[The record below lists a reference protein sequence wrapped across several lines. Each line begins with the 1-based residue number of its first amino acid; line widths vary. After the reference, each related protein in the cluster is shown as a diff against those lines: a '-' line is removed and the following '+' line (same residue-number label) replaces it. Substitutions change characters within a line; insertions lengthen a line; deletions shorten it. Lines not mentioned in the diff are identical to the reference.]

1 MQDNICV
8 SIICNTYNHEK
19 YIAHALESFLMQKTD
34 FSFEIL
40 VHDDASTDSTPD
52 IIKTYAEKYPD
63 IIKPI
68 LQTEN
73 QFSKGI
79 NVTQV
84 FQYSRAKGK
93 YIAFCEGDDYWID
106 SNKLQFQVDWL
117 QQHPQDI
124 GCVHKYIVV
133 DEDEN
138 IQNIKTFGY
147 YEKEERYTLKD
158 FEEKELPSQLASLV
172 CRNIFRNQGESYP
185 ESFNAVDIQGDIKI
199 YLYLLAHGS
208 IYRLPQTYSAY
219 RFVRKVGGN
228 SWSSRNIGARKG
240 YQNWMAYQE
249 LEKVFRKEYGIEVSL
264 KKRRAAMAAEVVIDC
279 LYHRKGA
286 SWSHAWEVITKQ
298 DDCLSM
304 VAKIAINKINR
315 KIKGKID

>member
-52 IIKTYAEKYPD
+52 IIRAYVEKYPN

-73 QFSKGI
+73 QTTKGVY
-79 NVTQV
+79 VTQA
-84 FQYSRAKGK
+84 FQFSRAKGK

-117 QQHPQDI
+117 EQHPQDI

-147 YEKEERYTLKD
+147 YEKEERYTCL
-158 FEEKELPSQLASLV
+158 
-172 CRNIFRNQGESYP
+172 
-185 ESFNAVDIQGDIKI
+185 
-199 YLYLLAHGS
+199 LYTS
-208 IYRLPQTYSAY
+208 D
-219 RFVRKVGGN
+219 
-228 SWSSRNIGARKG
+228 
-240 YQNWMAYQE
+240 
-249 LEKVFRKEYGIEVSL
+249 
-264 KKRRAAMAAEVVIDC
+264 AADE
-279 LYHRKGA
+279 
-286 SWSHAWEVITKQ
+286 
-298 DDCLSM
+298 
-304 VAKIAINKINR
+304 
-315 KIKGKID
+315 